1 MKKILKDAVMGVVLL
16 TSIIMIVVSLIL
28 TLYTLAGK

>member
-16 TSIIMIVVSLIL
+16 TSIIMMVVSLIL